1 MKFEKFRKNCSGKKL
16 RLLLLL
22 IAAVIR
28 NIGNKV
34 KRKKY
39 NKINFLLLV
48 TKYLS
53 E

>member
-34 KRKKY
+34 KRKK
-39 NKINFLLLV
+39 INFLLLV